1 MNKVDGLPIVIL
13 VKEEEELVVV
23 LQLSSLKTT
32 RVNSKITIMAKIKN
46 DINNAMINDEWTFK
60 NL

>member
-1 MNKVDGLPIVIL
+1 
-13 VKEEEELVVV
+13 
-23 LQLSSLKTT
+23 LKTT